1 MARVTDQNR
10 VERLKEAT
18 MKLVAEKGFGGA
30 SALLIASQ
38 AKVSMGYFYRHY
50 NSKEEM
56 VNALLD
62 EVFTEVT
69 GNIEELIQKGSQF
82 NELISGLI
90 HYFIAMA
97 NTNPIKIKFFSV
109 LFNDYRFKM
118 EASSKEQVL
127 GYIQRVMEVGYKENS
142 LDPKL
147 FADDMFLI
155 LVVNTLQTINQRF
168 KYSNAP
174 VVFNSSDEEHIL
186 YIITKTIK

>member
-1 MARVTDQNR
+1 MARITDQSR

-30 SALLIASQ
+30 SALLIANH

-50 NSKEEM
+50 KSKEEM
-56 VNALLD
+56 VNALLS
-62 EVFTEVT
+62 EVFIEIA
-69 GNIEELIQKGSQF
+69 GNIEDLIKKGSRF
-82 NELISGLI
+82 NEIIKSLV
-90 HYFIAMA
+90 HFFIELA
-97 NTNPIKIKFFSV
+97 NSDPIKIKFFSV

-127 GYIQRVMEVGYKENS
+127 GYIQRIMEMGQKENE
-142 LDPKL
+142 LDAKL
-147 FADDMFLI
+147 SADDLFLI

-168 KYSNAP
+168 KYSNLP
-174 VVFNSSDEEHIL
+174 VIFYENDEEHML